1 MVVVI
6 AALAWA
12 ASAAAWQV
20 DVPPFLHRVVDDAG
34 MLTPDEADKLDRL
47 LASYQAATGGQI
59 AVLLVTST
67 APESIDQFAI
77 RVAEDWKPGRKGVD
91 DGVLILVARDN
102 PPALRRM
109 RIEAGR
115 GVQGELTDAQ
125 SNRILQDDMAP
136 SFRTG
141 DWYAGLDKGVEAVA
155 RVVHPDLVRTSAG
168 YPAPV
173 TLAAAPA
180 PSEDGFNGGIVIVVC
195 LIGLFLFCIGL
206 VISVIFTKGG
216 RTRISDGK
224 FPEVFLVWILQAFLN
239 GSSSEKNSGSG
250 SGSSG
255 GGTRSAGSRRGS
267 GTFDGG
273 GASGNW

>member
-1 MVVVI
+1 MVT
-6 AALAWA
+6 LAWA
-12 ASAAAWQV
+12 ASAAAWQMS
-20 DVPPFLHRVVDDAG
+20 VPPFGGHVVDDVG
-34 MLTPDEADKLDRL
+34 MLKPEEAAELDRL

-59 AVLLVTST
+59 AVLLVKST
-67 APESIDQFAI
+67 EPESIDQFAI
-77 RVAEDWKPGRKGVD
+77 RVVEAWKPGRKGVD

-125 SNRILQDDMAP
+125 SNRILQDVMAP

-141 DWYAGLDKGVEAVA
+141 DWHAGLDKGVEAVA

-173 TLAAAPA
+173 ALAAAPA

-195 LIGLFLFCIGL
+195 LVGLFLFCIGL

-250 SGSSG
+250 SGS
-255 GGTRSAGSRRGS
+255 GTRSAGSRRGS